1 MNNTKNTY
9 NKPNMT
15 NPLVAGMA
23 AAANV
28 AFTANG
34 AKSNASS
41 LDACVDFF
49 GKGAAMRAQSD
60 VAVIDL
66 FSKSFYQDRLVAL
79 KTLFYIRDIREGQG
93 CRREFRICMKWL
105 AENYPDIFLKNIK
118 NIPEFG
124 RYDDLF
130 CIFE

>member
-1 MNNTKNTY
+1 MKTKNTY

-23 AAANV
+23 AATNV

-66 FSKSFYQDRLVAL
+66 FSKSFCQDRLVAL

>member
-1 MNNTKNTY
+1 MKTY

-23 AAANV
+23 VNANV
-28 AFTANG
+28 AYTLNG

-49 GKGAAMRAQSD
+49 GKGAAMRSQSD
-60 VAVIDL
+60 AAVIDL
-66 FSKSFYQDRLVAL
+66 FSKAFYQDRLIAL

-105 AENYPDIFLKNIK
+105 AENYPDVFKKNIK

-130 CIFE
+130 CVFE